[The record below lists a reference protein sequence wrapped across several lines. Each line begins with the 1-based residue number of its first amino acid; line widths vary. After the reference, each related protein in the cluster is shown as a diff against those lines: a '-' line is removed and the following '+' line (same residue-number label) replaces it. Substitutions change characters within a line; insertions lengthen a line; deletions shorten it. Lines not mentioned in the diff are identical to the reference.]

1 MMSFE
6 MQSFNYM
13 IIMLMKSWLFQIN
26 INNMTKR
33 NKQFAND
40 TVKFCRKKVS
50 LCHLGALL
58 GPCQISMI
66 ELFCES
72 T

>member
-1 MMSFE
+1 MSFE

-26 INNMTKR
+26 VNNMTKR

-40 TVKFCRKKVS
+40 TVKFFRKKFS
-50 LCHLGALL
+50 
-58 GPCQISMI
+58 
-66 ELFCES
+66 
-72 T
+72 